1 MSVKKRGLTH
11 ETPLIYNFF
20 YLRRFAFFAGLRETF
35 FAGLRAT
42 FFALPAFLT
51 AFAGAAFAGGVG
63 AAPNLRAPEITSFNP
78 FAGRKRTFLLALI

>member
-1 MSVKKRGLTH
+1 MSVKKRNLTH
-11 ETPLIYNFF
+11 EIPLIYNFC
-20 YLRRFAFFAGLRETF
+20 YLRRFAFFAFL
-35 FAGLRAT
+35 AGLRAT

-51 AFAGAAFAGGVG
+51 AFAGTAFAGGVG

>member
-1 MSVKKRGLTH
+1 MSVKKRDLTH
-11 ETPLIYNFF
+11 EIPLINNFF
-20 YLRRFAFFAGLRETF
+20 YLRRFAF

-51 AFAGAAFAGGVG
+51 AFAGTAFAGGVG